1 MKQTALFPAIDQLLF
16 SVAEEDLSLPT
27 LPGIAHKI
35 RDMIDDINYSA
46 SQVVA
51 VISGDPAIAAQ
62 VVRAANSGTFADWP
76 KVDNVRTAASR
87 LGYKALRKLVTS
99 VIDITDH
106 VQTRH
111 PVIKRHLD
119 ELWEH
124 SQEVATYCY
133 MLASD
138 LGSLDPE
145 QAMLAGLVHD
155 IGALPLCLHAE
166 KASPHLDHATIEE
179 LIWNFRPTVGEQ
191 LLRAWNF
198 PDEIVTVTTEH
209 EVLHRFD
216 DSSQVSYSDIVAV
229 ANLLNHNTAK
239 LTAWDRV
246 APLEKLH
253 LSPAECSIFNERHYD
268 EIRATRKMLFF
279 H

>member
-35 RDMIDDINYSA
+35 QAMIDDINYSA
-46 SQVVA
+46 TQVVA

-62 VVRAANSGTFADWP
+62 VVKGANGGIFADWP
-76 KVDNVRTAASR
+76 KVDSVRAAVSR
-87 LGYKALRKLVTS
+87 LGYKALRKLVTGI
-99 VIDITDH
+99 IDITDRGQAH
-106 VQTRH
+106 H
-111 PVIKRHLD
+111 PVIKQNLD

-124 SQEVATYCY
+124 SQEVAAYCY
-133 MLASD
+133 ILARD
-138 LGSLDPE
+138 LSSLDPE

-155 IGALPLCLHAE
+155 IGTLPLCLHAE
-166 KASPHLDHATIEE
+166 KASPRLDHATMEE
-179 LIWNFRPTVGEQ
+179 LIWNFRPAVGEQ

-198 PDEIVTVTTEH
+198 PNEIVTVTTEH

-253 LSPAECSIFNERHYD
+253 LSPAECSTFNERHYD

>member
-27 LPGIAHKI
+27 LPGIAHEI
-35 RDMIDDINYSA
+35 QGMIDDINYSA
-46 SQVVA
+46 TQVVA

-62 VVRAANSGTFADWP
+62 VVKAANSGTFADWP
-76 KVDNVRTAASR
+76 KVDNVRAAVSR
-87 LGYKALRKLVTS
+87 LGYKALRKLVTNI
-99 VIDITDH
+99 IDITDH
-106 VQTRH
+106 AQTHH
-111 PVIKRHLD
+111 PVIKQYLD
-119 ELWEH
+119 DLWEH
-124 SQEVATYCY
+124 SQEVAAYCY
-133 MLASD
+133 ILARD
-138 LGSLDPE
+138 LGSLDPD

-155 IGALPLCLHAE
+155 IGTLPLCLHAE
-166 KASPHLDHATIEE
+166 KASPRLDHATIEE

-216 DSSQVSYSDIVAV
+216 DNSQVSYSDVVAV

-253 LSPAECSIFNERHYD
+253 LSPAECSTFNERRYD
-268 EIRATRKMLFF
+268 EIRATRTMLFF